1 MTFQRFKSSL
11 QHLNL
16 ITGFFLGV
24 FKKLKD
30 SRKKTQG
37 QIESKNSIVWSQLG
51 LTEKIL
57 NTSESIRVTLKKLEN
72 RKLAHF
78 CQIIHS
84 TNNLLTAYQIGASI
98 FKRKLNLEGLAFTLK
113 EYA

>member
-1 MTFQRFKSSL
+1 MTLIQAFFGRFQKT
-11 QHLNL
+11 Q
-16 ITGFFLGV
+16 GQPQ
-24 FKKLKD
+24 
-30 SRKKTQG
+30 KTQG

-57 NTSESIRVTLKKLEN
+57 NTSESIRVTLKKLDN

-84 TNNLLTAYQIGASI
+84 TNNLLTVYQIGGSI

>member
-1 MTFQRFKSSL
+1 MSTPVPFTDSL
-11 QHLNL
+11 VQA
-16 ITGFFLGV
+16 FLGGV

-57 NTSESIRVTLKKLEN
+57 NTSESIRVTLKKLEK